1 MPLSNELES
10 LKQLLTKGRFQSAL
24 ETAKDLLC
32 QHPGEPSLLQIASF
46 AMLSLREYKDV
57 IGLLAQHVD
66 SQNSLPSSLYAYL
79 GIAYRNVGKFDRA
92 EATLR
97 RGIDR
102 GTPTPDL
109 WLNLGNVQADLG
121 NLDAAINSYHR
132 AIVLQPTLPDASF
145 NLAVTLKRQGNLS
158 DALTWLR
165 RTYHLQPTRPLLLGE
180 LLHTADQIADWTDRQ
195 NLLNELRRLTHLGL
209 PVAEPW
215 IGVTLL
221 DRPQLQ
227 RLLAENYVRHVGL
240 YNSRVS
246 RSPTQVEPG
255 PVNIAILSCDLFD
268 HATTRLVL
276 QLFENIDKDQFRL
289 IIFDYTKTPKDRVS
303 ESIARCASAYYAITD
318 LTTEQVIVLSETL
331 KIQIAIDLKG
341 YTKGTRM
348 DLLAKRLAPVQ
359 IAYLGY
365 PGTSALENIDYLIAD
380 DEVVPVESEFAYSET
395 ILRLPISFQPSDER
409 RFDGTQNIPTA
420 HPAPGKFVF
429 ACFNNQYKITPE
441 IFNIWMDILQK
452 CENSILWLLTNN
464 DSSCANLRRAAIDS
478 HVSPDRLIFS
488 GHLPQIEHLARH
500 RHIDLSLDTYPCGAH
515 TTASDSLGMNIPIL
529 TLRGDTFASRVAS
542 SLLRERQLDE
552 LITEDLDSYRATA
565 ISLYHQP
572 KQLSAIKERITAY
585 NVGSRDGRSNR
596 YANEFQK
603 VLTST
608 LSRLIT

>member
-1 MPLSNELES
+1 
-10 LKQLLTKGRFQSAL
+10 
-24 ETAKDLLC
+24 
-32 QHPGEPSLLQIASF
+32 
-46 AMLSLREYKDV
+46 
-57 IGLLAQHVD
+57 
-66 SQNSLPSSLYAYL
+66 
-79 GIAYRNVGKFDRA
+79 
-92 EATLR
+92 
-97 RGIDR
+97 
-102 GTPTPDL
+102 
-109 WLNLGNVQADLG
+109 
-121 NLDAAINSYHR
+121 
-132 AIVLQPTLPDASF
+132 
-145 NLAVTLKRQGNLS
+145 
-158 DALTWLR
+158 
-165 RTYHLQPTRPLLLGE
+165 

-246 RSPTQVEPG
+246 RSPTQAEPG

-276 QLFENIDKDQFRL
+276 RLFENIDKDQFRL

-409 RFDGTQNIPTA
+409 RFDDTQKIPTA

-441 IFNIWMDILQK
+441 IFNIWIDILQK
-452 CENSILWLLTNN
+452 CENSVLWLLTNN

-488 GHLPQIEHLARH
+488 DHLPQIEHLARH

-515 TTASDSLGMNIPIL
+515 TTASDSLGMNVPIL
-529 TLRGDTFASRVAS
+529 TLRGEHVCFKGRIKFTA
-542 SLLRERQLDE
+542 
-552 LITEDLDSYRATA
+552 RAPTR
-565 ISLYHQP
+565 
-572 KQLSAIKERITAY
+572 RI
-585 NVGSRDGRSNR
+585 DH
-596 YANEFQK
+596 
-603 VLTST
+603 
-608 LSRLIT
+608 